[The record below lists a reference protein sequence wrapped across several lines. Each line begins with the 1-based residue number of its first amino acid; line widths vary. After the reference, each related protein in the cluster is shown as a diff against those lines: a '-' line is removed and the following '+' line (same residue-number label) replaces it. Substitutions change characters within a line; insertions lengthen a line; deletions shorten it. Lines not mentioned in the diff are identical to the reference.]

1 MHFAAINSHLEAGGS
16 GCDLRNHDNSCT
28 VSRTSVKGMLGFGAE
43 VDGQSDPLD
52 DPEEM
57 VIGKSLKTIESQE

>member
-1 MHFAAINSHLEAGGS
+1 
-16 GCDLRNHDNSCT
+16 
-28 VSRTSVKGMLGFGAE
+28 MLGFGAE

-57 VIGKSLKTIESQE
+57 VGGKSLKAIRMDQILEIQFFPVFPKEQQG